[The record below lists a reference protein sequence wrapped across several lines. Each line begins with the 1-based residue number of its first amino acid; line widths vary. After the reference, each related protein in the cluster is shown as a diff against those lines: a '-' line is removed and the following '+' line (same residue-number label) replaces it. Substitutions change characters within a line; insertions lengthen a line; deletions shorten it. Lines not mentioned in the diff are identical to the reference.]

1 MRNKIGERE
10 CVLTFF
16 IVDNLEGRNLYENEV
31 GRNLYEI

>member
-16 IVDNLEGRNLYENEV
+16 IVDNLEGIGERGENEV
-31 GRNLYEI
+31 GRSR